1 MANFQNNS
9 ITEYGRLL
17 LAEVQAGAVFI
28 PTRIVLGSGNLP
40 AGKEPT
46 TMTDVVSPVKDLNIN
61 KKEKTPDGK
70 VVFGG
75 AYDNQGVTKPFYL
88 RELALYARAEYRNE
102 DGSVKK
108 AVDEVLYSYGN
119 AGATADY
126 MPAYSTE
133 TVVEKQLD
141 IVVYVG
147 NSAKVE
153 LTIASGTAMT
163 VEMGEQMVDGLRKE
177 VGQALEGKAEKTH
190 KHTSEDITGL
200 DEAMSGALEGKADKE
215 HTHTK
220 KDITDFPESMPASD
234 VYDWAKQPNKP
245 VYTAEEVGAAPSGH
259 THNDRYYT
267 EAEINGKLSGYATA
281 AQLNEVK
288 KAMGGWKLLNSFS
301 ENIIGSSYQ
310 NNTTSVKPIIPMG
323 INIKGIK
330 AIKQVTKITKAA
342 FSNVNSHTPSA
353 IFGTLGPILYG
364 RSDYSVS
371 AVSNLLYER
380 SAQLVGMFRP
390 ISSTWIAENPVTT
403 NEMGHSFGVS
413 GDGSLLVVT
422 TDLNYNVIA
431 VSGNNGVTS
440 GGSMLLNRSDTD
452 IRYSIELY
460 GLF

>member
-9 ITEYGRLL
+9 ITESGRLL

-28 PTRIVLGSGNLP
+28 PTRIVLGSGTLP
-40 AGKEPT
+40 AWKEPT

-102 DGSVKK
+102 GGSVKK

-190 KHTSEDITGL
+190 THTSKDITGL

-245 VYTAEEVGAAPSGH
+245 AYTAGEVGALRLHGWQAATDFNALTESGIYQCQGVNLNTPYGSNTD
-259 THNDRYYT
+259 THFHVMVFRHSDQWIRQVAYDVRGQNCYT
-267 EAEINGKLSGYATA
+267 RAKTNNVWSSWQQIMLGSDVTSLLAGKQDASTAINTGNIGSQNVNYATYA
-281 AQLNEVK
+281 ALSNYDQDYGARLRNQALV
-288 KAMGGWKLLNSFS
+288 AAD
-301 ENIIGSSYQ
+301 
-310 NNTTSVKPIIPMG
+310 TTPG
-323 INIKGIK
+323 ANG
-330 AIKQVTKITKAA
+330 Q
-342 FSNVNSHTPSA
+342 
-353 IFGTLGPILYG
+353 IFWTYG
-364 RSDYSVS
+364 
-371 AVSNLLYER
+371 
-380 SAQLVGMFRP
+380 
-390 ISSTWIAENPVTT
+390 
-403 NEMGHSFGVS
+403 
-413 GDGSLLVVT
+413 
-422 TDLNYNVIA
+422 
-431 VSGNNGVTS
+431 
-440 GGSMLLNRSDTD
+440 
-452 IRYSIELY
+452 
-460 GLF
+460 